1 MDMPAPNT
9 PSHWPDM
16 RFLPKIPAAL
26 PEIWANWWRK
36 DVQCNI
42 GEPPLFVWEV
52 PRTGV
57 AR

>member
-1 MDMPAPNT
+1 
-9 PSHWPDM
+9 M

-26 PEIWANWWRK
+26 PEIWADWWRK